1 MIRRYI
7 LLLSGLIIAI
17 IVGSKIYRVIFDP
30 GSPSLISSLIFMEYW
45 QLIALIFAVL
55 GPHFLVR
62 KPSLGSTLL
71 GAVPAV
77 LAIVV
82 FMDIL
87 NVGRSDVH
95 VVSAWLWLL
104 LYASSLFVVLSDIL
118 LGGGAAYL
126 TRVRGETWVKE
137 LDYLFLSL
145 GALGVF
151 GTLNQSDILR
161 GITEAKELIGS
172 AILATAIV
180 VRLIKTRA
188 EIRGWNKAIA
198 ESTPP
203 LVKSFAGHRTR

>member
-1 MIRRYI
+1 MSHKYI
-7 LLLSGLIIAI
+7 LLLSSLIIGI
-17 IVGSKIYRVIFDP
+17 IVGSKIYKAIFDP
-30 GSPSLISSLIFMEYW
+30 GYPSLVSNLIFMEYW

-62 KPSLGSTLL
+62 KSSLGSTLL
-71 GAVPAV
+71 GAFPAV

-87 NVGRSDVH
+87 HVGKSDVH

-126 TRVRGETWVKE
+126 TRARGETWVKE
-137 LDYLFLSL
+137 LDYLYLSL

-151 GTLNQSDILR
+151 GTLNRSDILR
-161 GITEAKELIGS
+161 GITETKELIGP

-188 EIRGWNKAIA
+188 EIGGWNK
-198 ESTPP
+198 
-203 LVKSFAGHRTR
+203 